1 MIGRRRPG
9 TRGTSRIAQ
18 RGNSARI
25 ESDCVMRTD
34 PIPRQRL
41 PEASRILFRSELLV
55 VGRVEMEP
63 DHPQFRDGPVPGDM
77 LVFPEYPMQLT
88 RSRDVTRTVD
98 ATMMVTYFEGQEFR
112 RTACTPRGTRGNW
125 VAPRPALARLLHEI
139 VGEHTRHHAGTRFP
153 TTAVPISRELHRRA
167 AELHR
172 VVERPHADP
181 LAIEEYTLDLIDCG
195 IRAVES
201 APNDVRALSVAR
213 RELADSARMALAR
226 DLAAPL
232 SLGFLADSLQVSPAH
247 LCRVFK
253 VVTGQSLRQY
263 RRELRLRRAL
273 LLLRDSDT
281 DLTAVALLLGFASH
295 SHFTAW
301 FRQSYGSTP
310 SRYRHS
316 LARRSSRD

>member
-1 MIGRRRPG
+1 MQPDR
-9 TRGTSRIAQ
+9 
-18 RGNSARI
+18 
-25 ESDCVMRTD
+25 
-34 PIPRQRL
+34 IPRERL

-55 VGRVEMEP
+55 VGRVEMAP
-63 DHPQFRDGPVPGDM
+63 DHPQFRDGPVPGNM

-98 ATMMVTYFEGQEFR
+98 ATMMVTYFEGQEFQ
-112 RTACTPRGTRGNW
+112 RTAGTPTGTRGNW
-125 VAPRPALARLLHEI
+125 VAPGPALARALHEAI
-139 VGEHTRHHAGTRFP
+139 GEHTGTEGTRFP
-153 TTAVPISRELHRRA
+153 ATAVRISRELHRRA

-172 VVERPHADP
+172 IAERSHADP
-181 LAIEEYTLDLIDCG
+181 LAIEEYALDLIDTG
-195 IRAVES
+195 IGAVES
-201 APNDVRALSVAR
+201 APDDFRALSVAR
-213 RELADSARMALAR
+213 RELADAARMALAT

-232 SLGFLADSLQVSPAH
+232 SLGALAAALQVSPAH

-273 LLLRDSDT
+273 LLLRDDGT

-316 LARRSSRD
+316 LARRSSLD